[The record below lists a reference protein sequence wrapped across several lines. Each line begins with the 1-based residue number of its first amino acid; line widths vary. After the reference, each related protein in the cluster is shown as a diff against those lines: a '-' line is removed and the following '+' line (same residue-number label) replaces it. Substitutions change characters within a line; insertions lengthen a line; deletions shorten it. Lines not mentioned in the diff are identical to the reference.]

1 MSDLAYANETRSRQ
15 GAMIGEEMGRVR
27 GVVSRL
33 SQAKE
38 RLRQEMHQLETILDR
53 LCGGVPKGPPISHND
68 QVRPTQPD
76 LDELDDVTQSIIDR
90 CSHLEELVKRAC
102 AI

>member
-27 GVVSRL
+27 GAVSRL
-33 SQAKE
+33 SQANE
-38 RLRQEMHQLETILDR
+38 RLRQDMYQLEAVLDR
-53 LCGGVPKGPPISHND
+53 LCGGAAKEAPISHND
-68 QVRPTQPD
+68 QVLPTQPD

-90 CSHLEELVKRAC
+90 CSHLEELIKRAC